1 MDIKD
6 YSEKYSDHY
15 SVGNFKFE
23 PVLVKARRKK
33 ILESIGKHSH
43 RNILEI
49 GCGME
54 PFFKFIDDYEK
65 FVIVEPSPDFCANA
79 EKLASGN
86 ARVKVLQ
93 GFFEER
99 EAELKAL
106 MPYDFIIFSSLIHEV
121 PDPAGF
127 LKQIHS
133 LCNADTVVHINVPN
147 MYSFHRLLAVEMG
160 LIKDIHEKSGLDK
173 KFQRT
178 GNFDME
184 SLVRSAEDAGFKII
198 EKGTYFIKTLTN
210 TQYEEAVSQKII
222 DENIF
227 EGLEKMVK
235 YMPELGAEMYV
246 DVKIR

>member
-6 YSEKYSDHY
+6 YSDKYSEHY
-15 SVGNFKFE
+15 SGDFKFE

-33 ILESIGKHSH
+33 ILESVNKHSH
-43 RNILEI
+43 KNILEI

-54 PFFKFIDDYEK
+54 PFFKFINDFEK
-65 FVIVEPSPDFCANA
+65 FVTVEPSGDFCRNA
-79 EKLASGN
+79 EKLAAGDK
-86 ARVKVLQ
+86 RIHIIQ

-127 LKQIHS
+127 LKQIYS
-133 LCNADTVVHINVPN
+133 LCGSDTVVHVNVPN

-160 LIKDIHEKSGLDK
+160 LITDIHERSELDK

-178 GNFDME
+178 GNFDMSLLVE
-184 SLVRSAEDAGFKII
+184 SVNKAGFEII

-210 TQYEEAVSQKII
+210 NQYEAAIEQKII
-222 DENIF
+222 DENVF
-227 EGLEKMVK
+227 AGLEKMIK
-235 YMPELGAEMYV
+235 YLPELGAEMYV
-246 DVKIR
+246 DIKKK